1 MNLLA
6 VAKRVDFKNI
16 LKGVFIGLSR
26 PHFILP
32 TIKATKDC
40 IAISTKNYGKLH
52 HKNGPANAFRHA
64 FWNYLI
70 AKRCFAFKKN
80 EKKVLSWTKKITDWH
95 ENAFPNNELARK
107 MDLHNNKV
115 GRLFFM
121 TNFQITEDEAIALFQ
136 NMTANSLKIDSSI
149 SLDKLDDQ
157 LVHITEKS

>member
-32 TIKATKDC
+32 TINVTKDC

-70 AKRCFAFKKN
+70 AKRCFNWQRN
-80 EKKVLSWTKKITDWH
+80 EEAVLVWAKKVTDWH
-95 ENAFPNNELARK
+95 EDSFPNKQLAK
-107 MDLHNNKV
+107 AMDLHNNEV
-115 GRLFFM
+115 GRFIFVKNTEKTEQEIVELLRKM
-121 TNFQITEDEAIALFQ
+121 TLESI
-136 NMTANSLKIDSSI
+136 KIDEKSTLSEH
-149 SLDKLDDQ
+149 KNRM
-157 LVHITEKS
+157 VHIL

>member
-1 MNLLA
+1 MNLFA
-6 VAKRVDFKNI
+6 VLKRVDFKNI

-70 AKRCFAFKKN
+70 AKRCFNWQRN
-80 EKKVLSWTKKITDWH
+80 EEAVLVWAKKVTDWH
-95 ENAFPNNELARK
+95 EDSFPNKQLAK
-107 MDLHNNKV
+107 AMDLHNNEV
-115 GRLFFM
+115 GRFIFVKNTEKTEQEIVELLRKM
-121 TNFQITEDEAIALFQ
+121 TLESI
-136 NMTANSLKIDSSI
+136 KIDEKSTLSEH
-149 SLDKLDDQ
+149 KNRM
-157 LVHITEKS
+157 VHIL

>member
-1 MNLLA
+1 VNLLA

-70 AKRCFAFKKN
+70 AKRCFNWQRN
-80 EKKVLSWTKKITDWH
+80 EEVVLVWAKKVTDWH
-95 ENAFPNNELARK
+95 EDSFPNKQLAK
-107 MDLHNNKV
+107 TMDLHNNEV
-115 GRLFFM
+115 GRFIFV
-121 TNFQITEDEAIALFQ
+121 Q
-136 NMTANSLKIDSSI
+136 N
-149 SLDKLDDQ
+149 
-157 LVHITEKS
+157 TEKSEKEIVELLKKMTLESIKIDENSTLSEYKNRMVHIL

>member
-1 MNLLA
+1 VNLLA

-70 AKRCFAFKKN
+70 AKRCFNWQRN
-80 EKKVLSWTKKITDWH
+80 EEAVLVWAKKVTDWH
-95 ENAFPNNELARK
+95 EDSFPNKQLAK
-107 MDLHNNKV
+107 AMDLHNNEV
-115 GRLFFM
+115 GRFIFVKNTEKTEQEIVELLRKM
-121 TNFQITEDEAIALFQ
+121 TLESI
-136 NMTANSLKIDSSI
+136 KIDEKSTLSEH
-149 SLDKLDDQ
+149 KNRM
-157 LVHITEKS
+157 VHIL

>member
-16 LKGVFIGLSR
+16 LKAAFIGLSR

-70 AKRCFAFKKN
+70 AKRCFNWQRN
-80 EKKVLSWTKKITDWH
+80 EEAVLVWAKKVTDWH
-95 ENAFPNNELARK
+95 EDSFPNKQLAK
-107 MDLHNNKV
+107 AMDLHNNEV
-115 GRLFFM
+115 GRFIFVKNTEKTEQEIVELLRKM
-121 TNFQITEDEAIALFQ
+121 TLESI
-136 NMTANSLKIDSSI
+136 KIDEKSTLSEH
-149 SLDKLDDQ
+149 KNRM
-157 LVHITEKS
+157 VHIL

>member
-70 AKRCFAFKKN
+70 AKRCFNWQRN
-80 EKKVLSWTKKITDWH
+80 EEAVLVWAKKVTDWH
-95 ENAFPNNELARK
+95 EDSFPNKQLAK
-107 MDLHNNKV
+107 AMDLHNNEV
-115 GRLFFM
+115 GRFIFVQNTEKTEQEIVELLRKM
-121 TNFQITEDEAIALFQ
+121 TLKSI
-136 NMTANSLKIDSSI
+136 KIDEKSTLSEH
-149 SLDKLDDQ
+149 KNRM
-157 LVHITEKS
+157 VHIL

>member
-1 MNLLA
+1 VNLLA

-70 AKRCFAFKKN
+70 AKRCFNWQRN
-80 EKKVLSWTKKITDWH
+80 EEAVLVWAKKVTDWH
-95 ENAFPNNELARK
+95 EDSFPNKQLAK
-107 MDLHNNKV
+107 AMDLHNNEV
-115 GRLFFM
+115 GRFIFVQNTEKTEQEIVELLRKM
-121 TNFQITEDEAIALFQ
+121 TLKSI
-136 NMTANSLKIDSSI
+136 KIDEKSTLSEH
-149 SLDKLDDQ
+149 KNRM
-157 LVHITEKS
+157 VHIL

>member
-70 AKRCFAFKKN
+70 AKRCFTWQRN
-80 EKKVLSWTKKITDWH
+80 EEAVLVWAKKVTDWH
-95 ENAFPNNELARK
+95 EDSFPNKQLAK
-107 MDLHNNKV
+107 AMDLHNNEV
-115 GRLFFM
+115 GRFIFVKNTEKTEQEIVELLRKM
-121 TNFQITEDEAIALFQ
+121 TLESI
-136 NMTANSLKIDSSI
+136 KIDEKSTLSEH
-149 SLDKLDDQ
+149 KNRM
-157 LVHITEKS
+157 VHIL

>member
-70 AKRCFAFKKN
+70 AKRCFTWQRN
-80 EKKVLSWTKKITDWH
+80 EEAVLVWAKKVTDWH
-95 ENAFPNNELARK
+95 EDSFPNKKLPRK

-115 GRLFFM
+115 GRFIF
-121 TNFQITEDEAIALFQ
+121 EQ
-136 NMTANSLKIDSSI
+136 NMEKSEQEIVELLKKMAMESIKIDENSDLSEY
-149 SLDKLDDQ
+149 KNRM
-157 LVHITEKS
+157 VHID

>member
-70 AKRCFAFKKN
+70 AKRCFNWQRN
-80 EKKVLSWTKKITDWH
+80 EEAVLVWAKKVTDWH
-95 ENAFPNNELARK
+95 EDSFPNKQLAK
-107 MDLHNNKV
+107 AMDLHNNEV
-115 GRLFFM
+115 GRFIFVKNTEKTEQEIVELLRKM
-121 TNFQITEDEAIALFQ
+121 TLESI
-136 NMTANSLKIDSSI
+136 KIDEKSTLSEH
-149 SLDKLDDQ
+149 KNRM
-157 LVHITEKS
+157 VHIL

>member
-1 MNLLA
+1 MNLFA
-6 VAKRVDFKNI
+6 VLKRVDFKNI

-70 AKRCFAFKKN
+70 AKRCFNWQRN
-80 EKKVLSWTKKITDWH
+80 EEAVLVWAKKVTDWH
-95 ENAFPNNELARK
+95 EDSFPNKKLPRE
-107 MDLHNNKV
+107 MDLHNNEV
-115 GRLFFM
+115 GRFIFVQNIEKSEQEIVELLKQM
-121 TNFQITEDEAIALFQ
+121 TLDSIKIEE
-136 NMTANSLKIDSSI
+136 NSTLSDYKNRM
-149 SLDKLDDQ
+149 
-157 LVHITEKS
+157 VHIL

>member
-16 LKGVFIGLSR
+16 LKGVFFGLSR

-70 AKRCFAFKKN
+70 AKRCFNWQRN
-80 EKKVLSWTKKITDWH
+80 EEAVLVWAKKVTDWH
-95 ENAFPNNELARK
+95 EDSFPNKQLAK
-107 MDLHNNKV
+107 AMDLHNNEV
-115 GRLFFM
+115 GRFIFVKNTEKTEQEIVELLRKM
-121 TNFQITEDEAIALFQ
+121 TLESI
-136 NMTANSLKIDSSI
+136 KIDEKSTLSEH
-149 SLDKLDDQ
+149 KNRM
-157 LVHITEKS
+157 VHIL